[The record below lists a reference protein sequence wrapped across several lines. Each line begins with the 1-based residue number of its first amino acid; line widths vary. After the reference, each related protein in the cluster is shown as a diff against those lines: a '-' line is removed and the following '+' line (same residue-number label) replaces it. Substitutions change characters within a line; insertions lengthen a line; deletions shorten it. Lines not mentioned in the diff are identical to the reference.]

1 MSSSSSVSSG
11 QGNLYDR
18 LVFGN
23 SKWVLLVFL
32 VLLLGLAKFASN
44 FRLDASSDSLVLEND
59 QSLKYFREVVSK
71 YNTADLLIITYSP
84 YGDLFDDETL
94 NDLSA
99 LREKILKVD
108 MVAGVNSILDVP
120 LTQSPPVT
128 LAELAS
134 SPQTLLDERTD
145 RNLAR
150 KEFLESELFKNLL
163 VSNDLGTTAIAV
175 SVEAD
180 DVLNGLLSKRN
191 ELRELRSSGQA
202 TKAQLLE
209 LEEVTLKHQAR
220 AKQFGDRQANL
231 VANMRELID
240 QHRDSA
246 KLFLGGVPM
255 IAADSVSFIE
265 GDVLVFGS
273 SALLVIILILA
284 IAFRQV
290 GWVLMPLLNCVA
302 TGFLMVCLLG
312 LLNWPISVV
321 SSNFLSLLL
330 IITLSLNIHL
340 IVRYRELAKEHP
352 EQEQRLLLSATVRSK
367 FIPCVYT
374 CLLYTSPSPRD
385 LSTSRM
391 PSSA

>member
-1 MSSSSSVSSG
+1 MSSSSSSLSSG

-23 SKWVLLVFL
+23 SKWVLLIFL
-32 VLLLGLAKFASN
+32 FLLIGLAKFASN

-84 YGDLFDDETL
+84 NGDLFDDETL

-163 VSNDLGTTAIAV
+163 VSSDLGTTAIAV

-191 ELRELRSSGQA
+191 ELRELRSTGQA
-202 TKAQLLE
+202 TKLQLLE
-209 LEEVTLKHQAR
+209 LEEVSLKHQSR
-220 AKQFGDRQANL
+220 AKKFGDRQANL
-231 VANMRELID
+231 VANMRDLID
-240 QHRDSA
+240 QHRDKA
-246 KLFLGGVPM
+246 KLFL
-255 IAADSVSFIE
+255 S
-265 GDVLVFGS
+265 
-273 SALLVIILILA
+273 LIH
-284 IAFRQV
+284 I
-290 GWVLMPLLNCVA
+290 
-302 TGFLMVCLLG
+302 
-312 LLNWPISVV
+312 
-321 SSNFLSLLL
+321 
-330 IITLSLNIHL
+330 
-340 IVRYRELAKEHP
+340 
-352 EQEQRLLLSATVRSK
+352 
-367 FIPCVYT
+367 
-374 CLLYTSPSPRD
+374 
-385 LSTSRM
+385 
-391 PSSA
+391 